1 LIKFLQR
8 RRQGY
13 SLSRLFS
20 ADDSDARRDIAEI
33 GRALVAFDADSRS
46 FAIGFGHLDSFAF
59 ALLFDENNRQPV
71 GVRIFDDLHDLE
83 RLEKVLVLDNVAK
96 QIVESHGSFLSSA
109 HRSLLSV
116 PA

>member
-1 LIKFLQR
+1 ML
-8 RRQGY
+8 
-13 SLSRLFS
+13 
-20 ADDSDARRDIAEI
+20 ARRDIAEI
-33 GRALVAFDADSRS
+33 GGALVASDVDSRS

-59 ALLFDENNRQPV
+59 ALLDENDRQPV
-71 GVRIFDDLHDLE
+71 DVRIFDDFHDPE

-96 QIVESHGSFLSSA
+96 QIVESHGPFLSSA